1 MYFSTMCTK
10 IHWVGVFSPINFSTS
25 VLKSSKDDPYFR
37 FLVRV
42 SYCFSS
48 GNSHRSEMEK
58 ATPPLTFHVSLVYVS
73 IWCCPS
79 CFPVDVEDGD
89 RRDLDLYCQPLSLY
103 TTRASHVWVQILIAL
118 LLTAFVHTQLYQYNT
133 IEYNTIRYTTIQ
145 YNENNA
151 CIHM

>member
-25 VLKSSKDDPYFR
+25 VLKSSKDNPYFR

-48 GNSHRSEMEK
+48 SNSHRSEMEK
-58 ATPPLTFHVSLVYVS
+58 ATPPLTFHVSLCLHLMLPQLLS
-73 IWCCPS
+73 SGCGRRRQAGPG
-79 CFPVDVEDGD
+79 PVLPTALVVHYQGF
-89 RRDLDLYCQPLSLY
+89 
-103 TTRASHVWVQILIAL
+103 TRMSANFNSTASNSFCSYPIIP
-118 LLTAFVHTQLYQYNT
+118 
-133 IEYNTIRYTTIQ
+133 IQ

-151 CIHM
+151 CKHM

>member
-58 ATPPLTFHVSLVYVS
+58 VTPPLMFHVSLCLHLMLPQLLS
-73 IWCCPS
+73 SGCGRRRQAGPG
-79 CFPVDVEDGD
+79 PVLPTALIVHYQGF
-89 RRDLDLYCQPLSLY
+89 
-103 TTRASHVWVQILIAL
+103 TRMSANFNSTASYSFCSYPIIPIQCNRI
-118 LLTAFVHTQLYQYNT
+118 QYNT
-133 IEYNTIRYTTIQ
+133 IQYNTIQ
-145 YNENNA
+145 
-151 CIHM
+151 